1 MLQFKANFTE
11 PYSLMELITLL
22 IAAGAAA
29 FFGYRLFMVLGR
41 KTGHT
46 PDLRPVSPAQ
56 EEQAKPAE
64 TSPAMTGGDIASK
77 WVVDMDPA
85 MFIDGAKKA
94 YALVVEG
101 FAKGD
106 RDTLEPLL
114 TPKVFGRYEKA
125 ITDRESRNHS
135 TVTEIDRIAET
146 EILESRRNG
155 QVITVKVRFKADI
168 STETKDKDG
177 QRVSGDLTRL
187 NTVEEIWTFEKD
199 AGNRDPNWKLA
210 GVRTA

>member
-1 MLQFKANFTE
+1 MLGLKTNLTE
-11 PYSLMELITLL
+11 PFSFMELITLL

-56 EEQAKPAE
+56 EEKPKPAE
-64 TSPAMTGGDIASK
+64 ISPAMTEGEAVSK

-85 MFIDGAKKA
+85 LFLDGAKKA
-94 YALVVEG
+94 YTLVVEG
-101 FAKGD
+101 FAKGN
-106 RDTLEPLL
+106 RDSLKPLL
-114 TPKVFGRYEKA
+114 TPKVYGRYEKA
-125 ITDRESRNHS
+125 IADREHRNQK
-135 TVTEIDRIAET
+135 TVTEIDRISET
-146 EILESRRNG
+146 EILESHQNG
-155 QVITVKVRFKADI
+155 QIFTVKVRFKADI

-199 AGNRDPNWKLA
+199 AGSRDPNWKLA

>member
-1 MLQFKANFTE
+1 MLGRKTQLME
-11 PYSLMELITLL
+11 PYSFMELITLL

-46 PDLRPVSPAQ
+46 PDLRPVTPAQ
-56 EEQAKPAE
+56 DEKPNSAE
-64 TSPAMTGGDIASK
+64 TSPAMADSETGSK
-77 WVVDMDPA
+77 WVADMDPA
-85 MFIDGAKKA
+85 LFLDGARKA

-106 RDTLEPLL
+106 RDALRPLL
-114 TPKVFGRYEKA
+114 TPKVYSRYEKA
-125 ITDRESRNHS
+125 ISDREGRDQT
-135 TVTEIDRIAET
+135 TVTEIDRISES
-146 EILESRRNG
+146 EILESQQDG
-155 QVITVKVRFKADI
+155 QVFSVKVRFKADI

-199 AGNRDPNWKLA
+199 AGSRDPNWKLA

>member
-1 MLQFKANFTE
+1 
-11 PYSLMELITLL
+11 MEVITLL

-46 PDLRPVSPAQ
+46 PDLRPVTPAQQEKSSPA
-56 EEQAKPAE
+56 EITA
-64 TSPAMTGGDIASK
+64 AMAGGDGASN

-85 MFIDGAKKA
+85 LFLDGAKKA
-94 YALVVEG
+94 YGLVVEG

-106 RDTLEPLL
+106 RDALRPLL
-114 TPKVFGRYEKA
+114 TPKVYSRYEKA
-125 ITDRESRNHS
+125 ISDRESRNQS

-146 EILESRRNG
+146 EILESG
-155 QVITVKVRFKADI
+155 QSGDVFTVKVRFKADI

-187 NTVEEIWTFEKD
+187 NAVEEIWTFEKD
-199 AGNRDPNWKLA
+199 AGSRDPNWKLA

>member
-1 MLQFKANFTE
+1 
-11 PYSLMELITLL
+11 MELVTLL
-22 IAAGAAA
+22 IAAGAAV
-29 FFGYRLFMVLGR
+29 FFGFRLFMVLGK

-46 PDLRPVSPAQ
+46 PDLHPVTPTQ
-56 EEQAKPAE
+56 EEASPPSEIA
-64 TSPAMTGGDIASK
+64 PAMTEGAVSAK

-85 MFIDGAKKA
+85 LFLDGSKKA

-106 RDTLEPLL
+106 RAALQPLL
-114 TPKVFGRYEKA
+114 TPKVYDRYEKA
-125 ITDRESRNHS
+125 IDDREQRDQ
-135 TVTEIDRIAET
+135 TVVTEIDRIAET
-146 EILESRRNG
+146 EILESHQDG
-155 QVITVKVRFKADI
+155 TVFTVKVRFKADI

-199 AGNRDPNWKLA
+199 ADTRDPNWKLA
-210 GVRTA
+210 GVKTA

>member
-1 MLQFKANFTE
+1 
-11 PYSLMELITLL
+11 MELITLL

-46 PDLRPVSPAQ
+46 PDLRPVTSAQ
-56 EEQAKPAE
+56 DEKPKSAE
-64 TSPAMTGGDIASK
+64 ISPAMADGETGSK

-85 MFIDGAKKA
+85 LFLDGARKA

-106 RDTLEPLL
+106 RDALRPLL
-114 TPKVFGRYEKA
+114 TPKVYSRYEKA
-125 ITDRESRNHS
+125 IADRESRDQT
-135 TVTEIDRIAET
+135 TVTEIDRIAES
-146 EILESRRNG
+146 EILESQQDG
-155 QVITVKVRFKADI
+155 QVFSVKVRFKADI

-199 AGNRDPNWKLA
+199 AGSRDPNWKLA

>member
-1 MLQFKANFTE
+1 
-11 PYSLMELITLL
+11 MELITLL

-46 PDLRPVSPAQ
+46 PDLRPVTPAQ
-56 EEQAKPAE
+56 DEKPNAAE
-64 TSPAMTGGDIASK
+64 ISPAMTDGETGSK
-77 WVVDMDPA
+77 WAVDMDPA
-85 MFIDGAKKA
+85 LFLEGARKA

-106 RDTLEPLL
+106 RDALRPLL
-114 TPKVFGRYEKA
+114 TPKVYSRYEKA
-125 ITDRESRNHS
+125 ISDRESRDQT
-135 TVTEIDRIAET
+135 TVTEIDRIAES
-146 EILESRRNG
+146 EILESQQDG
-155 QVITVKVRFKADI
+155 QVFSVKVRFKADI

-199 AGNRDPNWKLA
+199 AGSRDPNWKLA

>member
-1 MLQFKANFTE
+1 MLGFKTNLTE
-11 PYSLMELITLL
+11 PYSYMELITLL

-46 PDLRPVSPAQ
+46 PDLRPVTHTHDEKSN
-56 EEQAKPAE
+56 PAE
-64 TSPAMTGGDIASK
+64 LSPAMAEGGVASK

-85 MFIDGAKKA
+85 VFLDGARKA

-106 RDTLEPLL
+106 RDALKPLL
-114 TPKVFGRYEKA
+114 TPKVYGRYEKA
-125 ITDRESRNHS
+125 IADREHRNQK
-135 TVTEIDRIAET
+135 TVTEIDRIAES
-146 EILESRRNG
+146 EILESQQNG
-155 QVITVKVRFKADI
+155 QVFSVKVRFKADI

-199 AGNRDPNWKLA
+199 AGSRDPNWKLA

>member
-1 MLQFKANFTE
+1 
-11 PYSLMELITLL
+11 MELITLL

-29 FFGYRLFMVLGR
+29 FFGYRLYMVLGR

-46 PDLRPVSPAQ
+46 PDLRPVTPASDENQ
-56 EEQAKPAE
+56 PPKEL
-64 TSPAMTGGDIASK
+64 SPAMTEGEAASK

-85 MFIDGAKKA
+85 LFIDGARKA

-106 RDTLEPLL
+106 RAALKPLL
-114 TPKVFGRYEKA
+114 TPRVYSRYEQA
-125 ITDRESRNHS
+125 IADREKRQQTN
-135 TVTEIDRIAET
+135 VTEIDRIAES
-146 EILESRRNG
+146 EILESFRNG
-155 QVITVKVRFKADI
+155 QLFTVKVRFKADI
-168 STETKDKDG
+168 STETKDQDG

-199 AGNRDPNWKLA
+199 ADSRDPNWKLA
-210 GVRTA
+210 GVKTA